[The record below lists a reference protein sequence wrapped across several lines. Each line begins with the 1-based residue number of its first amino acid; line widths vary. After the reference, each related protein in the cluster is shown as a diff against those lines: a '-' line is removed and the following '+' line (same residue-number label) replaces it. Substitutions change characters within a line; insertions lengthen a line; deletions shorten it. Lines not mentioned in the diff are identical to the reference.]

1 MLSSLSH
8 VESLTLNVGST
19 SSSSPDK
26 RTLEEG
32 KLPSFDGWV
41 LPLANEFLLSVV
53 AHSFF
58 GVRTRFL
65 GLKD

>member
-1 MLSSLSH
+1 MTEFLRE
-8 VESLTLNVGST
+8 VLNGDVN
-19 SSSSPDK
+19 K
-26 RTLEEG
+26 EERTLEEG